1 MGIAATATA
10 EFTAEATAE
19 ATVEATVE
27 ATAGASNIVEDAS
40 PATRDQSYKTF
51 YGRNLRIFVIS

>member
-1 MGIAATATA
+1 MGIEATATA

-19 ATVEATVE
+19 ATVEATAE

-40 PATRDQSYKTF
+40 PPTRDQSYKTF
-51 YGRNLRIFVIS
+51 LRP